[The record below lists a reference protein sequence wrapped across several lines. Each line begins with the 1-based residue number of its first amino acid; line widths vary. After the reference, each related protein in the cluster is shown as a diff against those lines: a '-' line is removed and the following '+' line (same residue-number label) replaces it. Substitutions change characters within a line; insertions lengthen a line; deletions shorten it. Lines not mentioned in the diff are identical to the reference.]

1 LKGGYYGRKGH
12 YHNDPEG
19 IKRLH
24 IIKQVLEKKL
34 KQIEAA
40 KILDLS
46 SRQIR
51 RIVKR
56 IREEGKGNGRNNAGT
71 KSIGV
76 GASVNTTLEKW
87 CKWMVPITT
96 GLKEEEKSVCL

>member
-1 LKGGYYGRKGH
+1 MAEKDIITMTQKEL
-12 YHNDPEG
+12 
-19 IKRLH
+19 KRLH

-56 IREEGKGNGRNNAGT
+56 IREEGEKGIIHR
-71 KSIGV
+71 
-76 GASVNTTLEKW
+76 LRD
-87 CKWMVPITT
+87 
-96 GLKEEEKSVCL
+96 